1 VTLRIMNAGPQAT
14 LQGNQRAGYRYSG
27 IPSSGPAD
35 PISHAIANRLV
46 GNHASETGIEITY
59 GPFSAEFRAP
69 AAIALAGAVAPTSL
83 NGRVASFHETVF
95 VKQGDF
101 LEVGRPDHGLRT
113 YLAISGGILG
123 DEFLES
129 ESTYLPAGLGGFGGR
144 ALRSGDVVETSPSTD
159 MAPRRETTP
168 EALKFPLGNSFALRA
183 SEGPDCTGGGV
194 PLWTEQYKVTHRASR
209 IGIEL
214 DGAFPEIDAI
224 ANLPSAGIFPGA
236 LQLPPQGRGFLL
248 LPDCQT
254 TGGYPHILQVNRS
267 DRHLLGQ
274 IRPGDSVMFLRRTR
288 EQAADDLMKKEEL
301 ITSWI
306 HGFRL

>member
-1 VTLRIMNAGPQAT
+1 MNAGPQAT

-35 PISHAIANRLV
+35 PVSHAIANHLV
-46 GNHASETGIEITY
+46 GNHASTTGIEITY
-59 GPFSAEFRAP
+59 GPFSVEFQAS
-69 AAIALAGAVAPTSL
+69 AAIALTGAVAPTSL
-83 NGRVASFHETVF
+83 NGRVVSFHETLF

-113 YLAISGGILG
+113 YLAISGGVVG
-123 DEFLES
+123 DEFLGS
-129 ESTYLPAGLGGFGGR
+129 ESTYIPAGLGGFDGR
-144 ALRSGDVVETSPSTD
+144 ALRSGDVVETSPRTK
-159 MAPRRETTP
+159 PRRETTP
-168 EALKFPLGNSFALRA
+168 ETLLFPLGNSFALRA
-183 SEGPDCTGGGV
+183 SEGPDYTGDCTH
-194 PLWTEQYKVTHRASR
+194 LWTEQYKATRRASR

-214 DGAFPEIDAI
+214 DGAFPKIHSI

-274 IRPGDSVMFLRRTR
+274 IRPGDSILFLHRTR
-288 EQAADDLMKKEEL
+288 EQAADDLIKKQKL
-301 ITSWI
+301 IASWI
-306 HGFRL
+306 GGFRV

>member
-1 VTLRIMNAGPQAT
+1 MTLRIMNAGPQAT
-14 LQGNQRAGYRYSG
+14 LQGNQRAGYCYSG

-35 PISHAIANRLV
+35 PVSHAIANHLV
-46 GNHASETGIEITY
+46 GNHASTTGIEITY
-59 GPFSAEFRAP
+59 GPFSVEFQAS
-69 AAIALAGAVAPTSL
+69 AAIALTGAVAPTSL
-83 NGRVASFHETVF
+83 NGRVVSFHETLF

-113 YLAISGGILG
+113 YLAISGGVVG
-123 DEFLES
+123 DEFLGS
-129 ESTYLPAGLGGFGGR
+129 ESTYIPAGLGGFDGR
-144 ALRSGDVVETSPSTD
+144 ALRSGDVVETSPRTK
-159 MAPRRETTP
+159 PRRETTP
-168 EALKFPLGNSFALRA
+168 ETLHFPLGNSFALRA
-183 SEGPDCTGGGV
+183 SEGPDYTGDCTH
-194 PLWTEQYKVTHRASR
+194 LWTEQYKATRRASR

-214 DGAFPEIDAI
+214 DGAFPKIHSI

-274 IRPGDSVMFLRRTR
+274 IRPGDSILFLHRTR
-288 EQAADDLMKKEEL
+288 EQAADDLIKKQKL
-301 ITSWI
+301 IASWI
-306 HGFRL
+306 GGFRV

>member
-1 VTLRIMNAGPQAT
+1 MTLRIMNAGPQAT

-35 PISHAIANRLV
+35 PVSHAIANHLV
-46 GNHASETGIEITY
+46 GNHASTTGIEITY
-59 GPFSAEFRAP
+59 GPFSVEFQAS
-69 AAIALAGAVAPTSL
+69 AAIALTGAVAPTSL
-83 NGRVASFHETVF
+83 NGRVVSFHETLF

-113 YLAISGGILG
+113 YLAISGGVVG

-129 ESTYLPAGLGGFGGR
+129 ESTYIPAGLGGFEGR
-144 ALRSGDVVETSPSTD
+144 ALRSGDVVETSPRTK
-159 MAPRRETTP
+159 PRRETTP
-168 EALKFPLGNSFALRA
+168 ETLQFPLGNSFALRA
-183 SEGPDCTGGGV
+183 SEGPDYTGDCTH
-194 PLWTEQYKVTHRASR
+194 LWTEQYKATRRASR

-214 DGAFPEIDAI
+214 DGAFPKIHSI

-274 IRPGDSVMFLRRTR
+274 IRPGDSILFLHRTR
-288 EQAADDLMKKEEL
+288 EQAADDLIKKQKL
-301 ITSWI
+301 IASWI
-306 HGFRL
+306 GGFRV

>member
-1 VTLRIMNAGPQAT
+1 MNAGPQAT

-35 PISHAIANRLV
+35 PVSHAIANHLV
-46 GNHASETGIEITY
+46 GNHTSTTGIEITY
-59 GPFSAEFRAP
+59 GPFSVEFQAS
-69 AAIALAGAVAPTSL
+69 AAIALTGAVAPTSL
-83 NGRVASFHETVF
+83 NGRVVSFHETLF

-113 YLAISGGILG
+113 YLAISGGVVG
-123 DEFLES
+123 DEFLGS
-129 ESTYLPAGLGGFGGR
+129 ESTYIPAGLGGFDGR
-144 ALRSGDVVETSPSTD
+144 ALRSGDVVETSPRTK
-159 MAPRRETTP
+159 PRRETTP
-168 EALKFPLGNSFALRA
+168 ETLQFPLGNSFALRA
-183 SEGPDCTGGGV
+183 SEGPDYTGDCTH
-194 PLWTEQYKVTHRASR
+194 LWTEQYKATRRASR

-214 DGAFPEIDAI
+214 DGAFPKIHSI

-274 IRPGDSVMFLRRTR
+274 IRPGDSILFLHRTR
-288 EQAADDLMKKEEL
+288 EQAADDLIKKQKL
-301 ITSWI
+301 IASWI
-306 HGFRL
+306 GGFRV

>member
-1 VTLRIMNAGPQAT
+1 MTLRIMNAGPQAT

-35 PISHAIANRLV
+35 PVSHAIANHLV
-46 GNHASETGIEITY
+46 GNHASTTGIEITY
-59 GPFSAEFRAP
+59 GPFSVEFQAS
-69 AAIALAGAVAPTSL
+69 AAIALTGAVAPTSL
-83 NGRVASFHETVF
+83 NGRVVSFHETLF

-113 YLAISGGILG
+113 YLAISGGVVG

-129 ESTYLPAGLGGFGGR
+129 ESTYIPAGLGGFDGR
-144 ALRSGDVVETSPSTD
+144 ALRSGDVVETSPRTK
-159 MAPRRETTP
+159 PRRETTP
-168 EALKFPLGNSFALRA
+168 ETLQFPLGNSFALRA
-183 SEGPDCTGGGV
+183 SEGPDYTGDCTH
-194 PLWTEQYKVTHRASR
+194 LWTEQYKATRRASR

-214 DGAFPEIDAI
+214 DGAFPKIHSI

-274 IRPGDSVMFLRRTR
+274 IRPGDSILFLHRTR
-288 EQAADDLMKKEEL
+288 EQAADDLIKKQKL
-301 ITSWI
+301 IASWI
-306 HGFRL
+306 GGFRV

>member
-1 VTLRIMNAGPQAT
+1 MNAGPQAT

-35 PISHAIANRLV
+35 PVSHAIANHLV
-46 GNHASETGIEITY
+46 GNHASTTGIEITY
-59 GPFSAEFRAP
+59 GPFSVEFQAS
-69 AAIALAGAVAPTSL
+69 AAIALTGAVAPTSL
-83 NGRVASFHETVF
+83 NGRVVSFHETLF

-113 YLAISGGILG
+113 YLAISGGVVG
-123 DEFLES
+123 DEFLGS
-129 ESTYLPAGLGGFGGR
+129 ESTYIPAGLGGFDGR
-144 ALRSGDVVETSPSTD
+144 ALRSGDVVETSPRTK
-159 MAPRRETTP
+159 PRRETTP
-168 EALKFPLGNSFALRA
+168 ETLQFPLGNSFALRA
-183 SEGPDCTGGGV
+183 SEGPDYTGDCTH
-194 PLWTEQYKVTHRASR
+194 LWTEQYKATRRASR

-214 DGAFPEIDAI
+214 DGAFPKIHSI

-274 IRPGDSVMFLRRTR
+274 IRPGDSILFLHRTR
-288 EQAADDLMKKEEL
+288 EQAADDLIKKQKL
-301 ITSWI
+301 IASWI
-306 HGFRL
+306 GGFRV

>member
-1 VTLRIMNAGPQAT
+1 MNAGPQAT

-35 PISHAIANRLV
+35 PVSHAIANHLV
-46 GNHASETGIEITY
+46 GNHASTTGIEITY
-59 GPFSAEFRAP
+59 GPFSVEFQAS
-69 AAIALAGAVAPTSL
+69 AAIALTGAVAPTSL
-83 NGRVASFHETVF
+83 NGRVVSFHETHF

-113 YLAISGGILG
+113 YLAISGGVVG

-129 ESTYLPAGLGGFGGR
+129 ESTYIPAGLGGFDGR
-144 ALRSGDVVETSPSTD
+144 ALRSGDVVETSPRTK
-159 MAPRRETTP
+159 PRRETTP
-168 EALKFPLGNSFALRA
+168 ETLQFPLGNSFALRA
-183 SEGPDCTGGGV
+183 SEGPDYTGDCTH
-194 PLWTEQYKVTHRASR
+194 LWTEQYKATRRASR

-214 DGAFPEIDAI
+214 DGAFPKIHSI

-274 IRPGDSVMFLRRTR
+274 IRPGDSILFLHRTR
-288 EQAADDLMKKEEL
+288 EQAADDLIKKQKL
-301 ITSWI
+301 IASWI
-306 HGFRL
+306 GGFRV

>member
-1 VTLRIMNAGPQAT
+1 MTLRIMNAGPQAT

-35 PISHAIANRLV
+35 PVSHAIANHLV
-46 GNHASETGIEITY
+46 GNHASTTGIEITY
-59 GPFSAEFRAP
+59 GPFSVEFQAS
-69 AAIALAGAVAPTSL
+69 AAIALTGAVAPTSL
-83 NGRVASFHETVF
+83 NGRVVSFHETLF

-113 YLAISGGILG
+113 YLAISGGVVG

-129 ESTYLPAGLGGFGGR
+129 ESTYIPAGLGGFDGR
-144 ALRSGDVVETSPSTD
+144 ALRSGDVVETSPRTK
-159 MAPRRETTP
+159 PRRETTP
-168 EALKFPLGNSFALRA
+168 ETLLFPLGNSFALRA
-183 SEGPDCTGGGV
+183 SEGPDYTGDCTH
-194 PLWTEQYKVTHRASR
+194 LWTEQYKATRRASR

-214 DGAFPEIDAI
+214 DGAFPKIDSI
-224 ANLPSAGIFPGA
+224 ENLPSAGIFPGA

-274 IRPGDSVMFLRRTR
+274 IRPGDSILFLHRTR
-288 EQAADDLMKKEEL
+288 EQAADDLIKKQKL
-301 ITSWI
+301 IASWI
-306 HGFRL
+306 GGFRV

>member
-1 VTLRIMNAGPQAT
+1 MNAGPQAT

-35 PISHAIANRLV
+35 PVSHAIANHLV
-46 GNHASETGIEITY
+46 GNHASTTGIEITY
-59 GPFSAEFRAP
+59 GPFSVEFQAS
-69 AAIALAGAVAPTSL
+69 AAIALTGAVAPTSL
-83 NGRVASFHETVF
+83 NGRVVSFHETLF

-113 YLAISGGILG
+113 YLAISGGVVG
-123 DEFLES
+123 DEFLGS
-129 ESTYLPAGLGGFGGR
+129 ESTYIPAGLGGFDGR
-144 ALRSGDVVETSPSTD
+144 ALRSGDVVETSPRTK
-159 MAPRRETTP
+159 PRRETTP
-168 EALKFPLGNSFALRA
+168 ETLQFPLGNSFALRA
-183 SEGPDCTGGGV
+183 SEGPDYTGDCTH
-194 PLWTEQYKVTHRASR
+194 LWTEQYKATRRASR

-214 DGAFPEIDAI
+214 DGAFPKIDSI
-224 ANLPSAGIFPGA
+224 ENLPSAGIFPGA

-274 IRPGDSVMFLRRTR
+274 IRPGDSILFLHRTR
-288 EQAADDLMKKEEL
+288 EQAADDLIKKQKL
-301 ITSWI
+301 IASWI
-306 HGFRL
+306 GGFRV

>member
-1 VTLRIMNAGPQAT
+1 MTLRIMNAGPQAT

-35 PISHAIANRLV
+35 PVSHAIANHLV
-46 GNHASETGIEITY
+46 GNHASTTGIEITY
-59 GPFSAEFRAP
+59 GPFSVEFQAS
-69 AAIALAGAVAPTSL
+69 AAIALTGAVAPTSL
-83 NGRVASFHETVF
+83 NGRVVSFHETLF

-113 YLAISGGILG
+113 YLAISGGVVG
-123 DEFLES
+123 DEFLGS
-129 ESTYLPAGLGGFGGR
+129 ESTYIPAGLGGFDGR
-144 ALRSGDVVETSPSTD
+144 ALRSGDVVETSPRTK
-159 MAPRRETTP
+159 PRRETTP
-168 EALKFPLGNSFALRA
+168 ETLQFPLGNSFALRA
-183 SEGPDCTGGGV
+183 SEGPDYTGDCTH
-194 PLWTEQYKVTHRASR
+194 LWTEQYKATRRASR

-214 DGAFPEIDAI
+214 DGAFPKIHSI

-274 IRPGDSVMFLRRTR
+274 IRPGDSILFLHRTR
-288 EQAADDLMKKEEL
+288 EQAADDLIKKQKL
-301 ITSWI
+301 IASWI
-306 HGFRL
+306 GGFRV

>member
-1 VTLRIMNAGPQAT
+1 MTLRIMNAGPQAT

-35 PISHAIANRLV
+35 PVSHAIANHLV
-46 GNHASETGIEITY
+46 GNHASTTGIEITY
-59 GPFSAEFRAP
+59 GPFSVEFQAS
-69 AAIALAGAVAPTSL
+69 AAIALTGAVAPTSL
-83 NGRVASFHETVF
+83 NGRVVSFHETLF

-113 YLAISGGILG
+113 YLAISGGVVG

-129 ESTYLPAGLGGFGGR
+129 ESTYIPAGLGGFDGR
-144 ALRSGDVVETSPSTD
+144 ALRSGDVVETSPRTK
-159 MAPRRETTP
+159 PRRETTP
-168 EALKFPLGNSFALRA
+168 ETLLFPLGNSFALRA
-183 SEGPDCTGGGV
+183 SEGPDYTGDCTH
-194 PLWTEQYKVTHRASR
+194 LWTEQYKATRRASR

-214 DGAFPEIDAI
+214 DGAFPKIHSI

-274 IRPGDSVMFLRRTR
+274 IRPGDSILFLHRTR
-288 EQAADDLMKKEEL
+288 EQAADDLIKKQKL
-301 ITSWI
+301 IASWI
-306 HGFRL
+306 GGFRV

>member
-1 VTLRIMNAGPQAT
+1 MNAGPQAT

-35 PISHAIANRLV
+35 PVSHAIANHLV
-46 GNHASETGIEITY
+46 GNHASTTGIEITY
-59 GPFSAEFRAP
+59 GPFSVEFQAS
-69 AAIALAGAVAPTSL
+69 AAIALTGAVAPTSL
-83 NGRVASFHETVF
+83 NGRVVSFHETLF

-113 YLAISGGILG
+113 YLAISGGVVG

-129 ESTYLPAGLGGFGGR
+129 ESTYIPAGLGGFDGR
-144 ALRSGDVVETSPSTD
+144 ALRSGDVVETSPRTK
-159 MAPRRETTP
+159 PRRETTP
-168 EALKFPLGNSFALRA
+168 ETLLFPLGNSFALRA
-183 SEGPDCTGGGV
+183 SEGPDYTGDCTH
-194 PLWTEQYKVTHRASR
+194 LWTEQYKATRRASR

-214 DGAFPEIDAI
+214 DGAFPKIHSI

-274 IRPGDSVMFLRRTR
+274 IRPGDSILFLHRTR
-288 EQAADDLMKKEEL
+288 EQAADDLIKKQKL
-301 ITSWI
+301 IASWI
-306 HGFRL
+306 GGFRV

>member
-1 VTLRIMNAGPQAT
+1 M
-14 LQGNQRAGYRYSG
+14 
-27 IPSSGPAD
+27 
-35 PISHAIANRLV
+35 
-46 GNHASETGIEITY
+46 
-59 GPFSAEFRAP
+59 
-69 AAIALAGAVAPTSL
+69 APTSL
-83 NGRVASFHETVF
+83 NGRVVSFHETLF

-113 YLAISGGILG
+113 YLAISGGVVG

-129 ESTYLPAGLGGFGGR
+129 ESTYTPAGLGGFDGR
-144 ALRSGDVVETSPSTD
+144 ALRSGDVVETSPRTK
-159 MAPRRETTP
+159 PRRETTP
-168 EALKFPLGNSFALRA
+168 ETLLFPLGNSFALRA
-183 SEGPDCTGGGV
+183 SEGPDYTGDCTH
-194 PLWTEQYKVTHRASR
+194 LWTEQYKATRRASR

-214 DGAFPEIDAI
+214 DGAFPKIDSI

-274 IRPGDSVMFLRRTR
+274 IRPGDSILFLHRTR
-288 EQAADDLMKKEEL
+288 EQAADDLIKKQKL
-301 ITSWI
+301 IASWI
-306 HGFRL
+306 GGFRV

>member
-1 VTLRIMNAGPQAT
+1 MTLRIMNAGPQAT

-35 PISHAIANRLV
+35 PVSHAIANHLV
-46 GNHASETGIEITY
+46 GNHASTTGIEITY
-59 GPFSAEFRAP
+59 GPFSVEFQAS
-69 AAIALAGAVAPTSL
+69 AAIALTGAVAPTSL
-83 NGRVASFHETVF
+83 NGRVVSFHETHF

-113 YLAISGGILG
+113 YLAISGGIVG

-144 ALRSGDVVETSPSTD
+144 ALRSGDVVETSPRTK
-159 MAPRRETTP
+159 PRRETTP
-168 EALKFPLGNSFALRA
+168 ETLQFPLGNSFALRA
-183 SEGPDCTGGGV
+183 SEGPDYTGDCTH
-194 PLWTEQYKVTHRASR
+194 LWTEQYKATRRASR

-214 DGAFPEIDAI
+214 DGAFPKIHSI

-274 IRPGDSVMFLRRTR
+274 IRPGDSILFLHRTR
-288 EQAADDLMKKEEL
+288 EQAADDLIKKQKL
-301 ITSWI
+301 IASWI
-306 HGFRL
+306 GGFRV

>member
-1 VTLRIMNAGPQAT
+1 MTLRIVNAGPQAT
-14 LQGNQRAGYRYSG
+14 LQGNQRAGYRFSG

-35 PISHAIANRLV
+35 PVSHAIANRLV
-46 GNHASETGIEITY
+46 GNHASTTGIEITY
-59 GPFSAEFRAP
+59 GPFSVEFQAP

-83 NGRVASFHETVF
+83 NGRVVSFHETLF

-113 YLAISGGILG
+113 YLAISGGVVG

-144 ALRSGDVVETSPSTD
+144 ALRSGDVVETSPRTK
-159 MAPRRETTP
+159 PRRETTP
-168 EALKFPLGNSFALRA
+168 ETLQFPLGNSFALRA
-183 SEGPDCTGGGV
+183 SEGPDYTGDCTY
-194 PLWTEQYKVTHRASR
+194 LWTEQYKATRRASR

-214 DGAFPEIDAI
+214 DGAFPKTDSI

-274 IRPGDSVMFLRRTR
+274 IRPGDSVMFLHRTR
-288 EQAADDLMKKEEL
+288 EQAAGDLMKKQEL
-301 ITSWI
+301 IASWI

>member
-1 VTLRIMNAGPQAT
+1 MNAGPQAT

-35 PISHAIANRLV
+35 PVSHAIANHLV
-46 GNHASETGIEITY
+46 GNHASTTGIEITY
-59 GPFSAEFRAP
+59 GPFSVEFQAS
-69 AAIALAGAVAPTSL
+69 AAIALTGAVAPTSL
-83 NGRVASFHETVF
+83 NGRVVSFHETLF

-113 YLAISGGILG
+113 YLAISGGVVG

-129 ESTYLPAGLGGFGGR
+129 DSTYTPAGLGGFDGR
-144 ALRSGDVVETSPSTD
+144 ALRSGDVVETSPRTK
-159 MAPRRETTP
+159 PRRETTP
-168 EALKFPLGNSFALRA
+168 ETLLFPLGNSFALRA
-183 SEGPDCTGGGV
+183 SEGPDYTGDCTH
-194 PLWTEQYKVTHRASR
+194 LWTEQYKATRRASR

-214 DGAFPEIDAI
+214 DGAFPKIDSI
-224 ANLPSAGIFPGA
+224 ENLPSAGIFPGA

-274 IRPGDSVMFLRRTR
+274 IRPGDSILFLHRTR
-288 EQAADDLMKKEEL
+288 EQAADDLIKKQKL
-301 ITSWI
+301 IASWI
-306 HGFRL
+306 GGFRV

>member
-1 VTLRIMNAGPQAT
+1 MNAGPQAT

-35 PISHAIANRLV
+35 PVSHAIANHLV
-46 GNHASETGIEITY
+46 GNHASTTGIEITY
-59 GPFSAEFRAP
+59 GPFSVEFQAS
-69 AAIALAGAVAPTSL
+69 AAIALTGAVAPTSL
-83 NGRVASFHETVF
+83 NGRVVSFHETLF

-113 YLAISGGILG
+113 YLAISGGVVG

-129 ESTYLPAGLGGFGGR
+129 ESTYTPAGLGGFDGR
-144 ALRSGDVVETSPSTD
+144 ALRSGDVVETSPRTK
-159 MAPRRETTP
+159 PRRETTP
-168 EALKFPLGNSFALRA
+168 ETLLFPLGNSFALRA
-183 SEGPDCTGGGV
+183 SEGPDYTGDCTH
-194 PLWTEQYKVTHRASR
+194 LWTEQYKATRRASR

-214 DGAFPEIDAI
+214 DGAFPKIDSI
-224 ANLPSAGIFPGA
+224 ENLPSAGIFPGA

-274 IRPGDSVMFLRRTR
+274 IRPGDSILFLHRTR
-288 EQAADDLMKKEEL
+288 EQAADDLIKKQKL
-301 ITSWI
+301 IASWI
-306 HGFRL
+306 GGFRV

>member
-1 VTLRIMNAGPQAT
+1 MNAGPQAT

-35 PISHAIANRLV
+35 PVSHAIANHLV
-46 GNHASETGIEITY
+46 GNHASTTGIEITY
-59 GPFSAEFRAP
+59 GPFSVEFQAS
-69 AAIALAGAVAPTSL
+69 AAIALTGAVAPTSL
-83 NGRVASFHETVF
+83 NGRVVSFHETLF

-113 YLAISGGILG
+113 YLAISGGVVG
-123 DEFLES
+123 DEFLGS
-129 ESTYLPAGLGGFGGR
+129 ESTYIPAGLGGFDGR
-144 ALRSGDVVETSPSTD
+144 ALRSGDVVETSPRTK
-159 MAPRRETTP
+159 PRRETTP
-168 EALKFPLGNSFALRA
+168 ETLLFPLGNSFALRA
-183 SEGPDCTGGGV
+183 SEGPDYTGDCTH
-194 PLWTEQYKVTHRASR
+194 LWTEQYKATRRASR

-214 DGAFPEIDAI
+214 DGAFPKIDSI
-224 ANLPSAGIFPGA
+224 ENLPSAGIFPGA

-274 IRPGDSVMFLRRTR
+274 IRPGDSILFLHRTR
-288 EQAADDLMKKEEL
+288 EQAADDLIKKQKL
-301 ITSWI
+301 IASWI
-306 HGFRL
+306 GGFRV

>member
-1 VTLRIMNAGPQAT
+1 MTLRIMNAGPQAT

-35 PISHAIANRLV
+35 PVSHAIANHLV
-46 GNHASETGIEITY
+46 GNHASTTGIEITY
-59 GPFSAEFRAP
+59 GPFSVEFQAS
-69 AAIALAGAVAPTSL
+69 AAIALTGAVAPTSL
-83 NGRVASFHETVF
+83 NGRVVSFHETLF

-113 YLAISGGILG
+113 YLAISGGVVG

-129 ESTYLPAGLGGFGGR
+129 ESTYTPAGLGGFDGR
-144 ALRSGDVVETSPSTD
+144 ALRSGDVVETSPRTK
-159 MAPRRETTP
+159 PRRETTP
-168 EALKFPLGNSFALRA
+168 ETLLFPLGNSFALRA
-183 SEGPDCTGGGV
+183 SEGPDYTDDCTH
-194 PLWTEQYKVTHRASR
+194 LWTEQYKATRRASR

-214 DGAFPEIDAI
+214 DVAFPKIDSI
-224 ANLPSAGIFPGA
+224 ENLPSAGIFPGA

-274 IRPGDSVMFLRRTR
+274 IRPGDSILFLHRTR
-288 EQAADDLMKKEEL
+288 EQAADDLIKKQKL
-301 ITSWI
+301 IASWI
-306 HGFRL
+306 GGFRV